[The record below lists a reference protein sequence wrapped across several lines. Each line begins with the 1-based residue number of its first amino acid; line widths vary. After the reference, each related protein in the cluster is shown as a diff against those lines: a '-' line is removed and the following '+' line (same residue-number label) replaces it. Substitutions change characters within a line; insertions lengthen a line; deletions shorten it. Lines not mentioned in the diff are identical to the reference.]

1 MGGLVLNY
9 DLVQILHNRLA
20 IGTNGTDVLIFHRLD
35 LLSGISVLIILHL
48 VAVHRKGD
56 GL

>member
-1 MGGLVLNY
+1 MGRLVLDY
-9 DLVQILHNRLA
+9 DLVHILHNRLA
-20 IGTNGTDVLIFHRLD
+20 IGTDGADVLVFHCLD
-35 LLSGISVLIILHL
+35 FIAGVSVLIILHL